1 MGEIF
6 DENYHSKESRVE
18 RFVQLILDYVPNML
32 LPAKMLKLKR
42 VLDYFGIIRYD
53 KKYAIEDFPNAK
65 KFYMGHSLSVKS
77 EARGL
82 GIGKELIRRTMALA
96 NEKECSIVYILT
108 TSIYSQAIFKSLGFR
123 VLQEMAYDE
132 FKDYDG
138 TPFFR
143 DMREHKKA
151 QVVAY
156 DLTNF

>member
-1 MGEIF
+1 
-6 DENYHSKESRVE
+6 
-18 RFVQLILDYVPNML
+18 
-32 LPAKMLKLKR
+32 
-42 VLDYFGIIRYD
+42 
-53 KKYAIEDFPNAK
+53 
-65 KFYMGHSLSVKS
+65 MGHSLSVKS

-96 NEKECSIVYILT
+96 KEKECSIVYILT